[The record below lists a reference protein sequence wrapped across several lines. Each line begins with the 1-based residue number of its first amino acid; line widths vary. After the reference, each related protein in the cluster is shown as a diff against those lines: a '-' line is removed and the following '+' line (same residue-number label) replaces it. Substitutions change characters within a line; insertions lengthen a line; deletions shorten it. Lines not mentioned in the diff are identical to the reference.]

1 MAEEKQADGSEASD
15 AKKSGRGARSS
26 GLVAKKKV
34 VKRKAV
40 SKKTTQ
46 KKAVVKKAASKG
58 QVTNV
63 APTPPVSGPGDAS
76 RDLPESPVS
85 GKKRVTPRVAKVI
98 DSNGVV
104 TMSNEKHQESGE
116 GGSVAGFWPKV
127 IISLLIVIIVFL
139 YLRARVHDGSEA
151 VNESSPQHAQEA
163 PAAPDLDTVKS
174 TVTNQGSV
182 TVAPPMEAGQPERAG
197 VLPGSAPVTGGA
209 DPDGKPDS
217 ADKLDRAAST
227 EAKTPAGEL
236 DSGPAAADQSIEAL
250 VIEAMKPESIEMVQK
265 ETEEPDTASSV
276 AEGVDGES
284 PATSD
289 SAAPSSIGM
298 ETSGPGDD
306 ESRPGNGDTEP
317 PPVASE
323 PIAQSAEGVDTP
335 SPTNHEAEPPVVED
349 SVTDSPGADEETAH
363 ATPDASAR
371 DFRELFGYRR
381 PAPAFTVPEGVTPQ
395 DRRRFAPPGFQRP
408 PTRLPAYPENRY
420 FGRDVGLPGRQH
432 EPQDGVSTYSRRPGW
447 EGPQTVFPPYPGAV
461 GPDRPQQSYPRQRLP
476 RGWPY
481 MAPPY
486 GYR

>member
-1 MAEEKQADGSEASD
+1 MP
-15 AKKSGRGARSS
+15 KKWKRCEVIRPGCE
-26 GLVAKKKV
+26 KKV

-197 VLPGSAPVTGGA
+197 VLPGSAPVTGGRIRMA
-209 DPDGKPDS
+209 S
-217 ADKLDRAAST
+217 LTVQISST
-227 EAKTPAGEL
+227 EP
-236 DSGPAAADQSIEAL
+236 
-250 VIEAMKPESIEMVQK
+250 
-265 ETEEPDTASSV
+265 
-276 AEGVDGES
+276 
-284 PATSD
+284 
-289 SAAPSSIGM
+289 
-298 ETSGPGDD
+298 
-306 ESRPGNGDTEP
+306 
-317 PPVASE
+317 
-323 PIAQSAEGVDTP
+323 
-335 SPTNHEAEPPVVED
+335 
-349 SVTDSPGADEETAH
+349 
-363 ATPDASAR
+363 
-371 DFRELFGYRR
+371 
-381 PAPAFTVPEGVTPQ
+381 
-395 DRRRFAPPGFQRP
+395 
-408 PTRLPAYPENRY
+408 
-420 FGRDVGLPGRQH
+420 
-432 EPQDGVSTYSRRPGW
+432 
-447 EGPQTVFPPYPGAV
+447 
-461 GPDRPQQSYPRQRLP
+461 LP
-476 RGWPY
+476 RKRKRRQENWTPGQ
-481 MAPPY
+481 PPQIN
-486 GYR
+486 R